1 MLRLR
6 LSVWLAAATAL
17 VAAAALVMHAAA
29 LTITSAAITFPD
41 VTLDGTDQTVT
52 GSTSAWRADATGESG
67 GWNVT
72 VASTD
77 FDYGAGKIIA
87 VSNFQIRLLDA
98 NIVIVSG
105 DTNKPLSTQATF
117 ASLSG
122 TALKM
127 ASAAVGEG
135 DGVYDLT
142 PGFRLMVPA
151 ETFTGN
157 YTATVTVAIGA
168 GP

>member
-1 MLRLR
+1 MT
-6 LSVWLAAATAL
+6 VWLAAAAAL
-17 VAAAALVMHAAA
+17 FAAAALVKYAAA
-29 LTITSAAITFPD
+29 LTITTAAITFPG
-41 VTLDGTDQTVT
+41 VTLDGTDQTVS
-52 GSTSAWRADATGESG
+52 GSTSAWRANATGTAD

-77 FDYGAGKIIA
+77 LTNDDGKTIA
-87 VSNFQIRLLDA
+87 VSNFESRLMDA
-98 NIVIVSG
+98 NIVTVSG
-105 DTNKPLSTQATF
+105 DTNGPVSTQTTF

-127 ASAAVGEG
+127 ASAAAGTG

-142 PGFRLMVPA
+142 PDFRLTAPA
-151 ETFTGN
+151 ETYTGN
-157 YTATVTVAIGA
+157 YTATVTVTISV